1 MPRINLGDSNSI
13 EEGKEAFFQ
22 LHSKPIFHSKH
33 SIRCGIVY
41 FSGQDVRLLLDTF
54 EETSKRLKVK
64 FEAVK
69 VKAG

>member
-1 MPRINLGDSNSI
+1 MPRITLGDNNKI

-33 SIRCGIVY
+33 SIKCGIIY
-41 FSGQDVRLLLDTF
+41 FSGQDTRLLLDTF
-54 EETSKRLKVK
+54 EETSKRLNVK

-69 VKAG
+69 VRAG